1 MSNTTPWL
9 EQYEAGVAAAID
21 PHQFGS
27 LVEMMSLSAK
37 KYGQKTAFDC
47 LGATLSFTEVA
58 NQATDFASYLQHECG
73 IKRGDRVAIML
84 LNVLQYP
91 VAVLGVLQAGGIVVN
106 INPLYTP
113 RELNHVLDDSGA
125 KIIVVLEQFAHVVQT
140 VLETQAQSSALK
152 QPATQ
157 VITTSIGDM
166 LGGTK
171 GCIANFVLRYVRQ
184 EVPVWRIP
192 KTLSFHQ
199 ALLKGSEKSPFQVAL
214 SATDRAFLQY
224 TGGTTGGAKAA
235 ILTHRN
241 IVANVLQATE
251 WIQQSVKVG
260 EEIIITAIPLYHI
273 FSLTAN
279 FFTFFAYGGK
289 NVLIPN
295 PRDMKG
301 FIKILSQH
309 RFSVMTGV
317 NTLFNGLLNHPDFL
331 RLDFS
336 TFRVAFGGGMAV
348 QKMVADKWLAVTGTP
363 IFEAYGLTETSPA
376 ACINPFYAK
385 GFSGNIG
392 LPISST
398 FLQVRLENGQ
408 VAPVGEAGEL
418 FIKGPQVMEGY
429 WNKPEL
435 TASVLGADG
444 YFATGDIAVMN
455 EQGFFKLVDRKKDVI
470 IVSGFNVY
478 PNEIEDVVAMHPDVL
493 EVACVG
499 VPDKN
504 SGEEPKIFVVKRNPE
519 LTNASLIAH
528 CRQHLTNYKIPR
540 AVEFRDSLPKTNV
553 GKILRKDLR

>member
-9 EQYEAGVAAAID
+9 EQYEAGVAANIN

-27 LVEMMSLSAK
+27 LVEMMGLSAQSYAK
-37 KYGQKTAFDC
+37 KTAFDC
-47 LGATLSFTEVA
+47 LGATLNFAEVA
-58 NQATDFASYLQHECG
+58 EQATDFASYLQHHCG

-84 LNVLQYP
+84 PNVLQYP
-91 VAVLGVLQAGGIVVN
+91 VAVLGALQAGAVVVN
-106 INPLYTP
+106 VNPLYTP

-125 KIIVVLEQFAHVVQT
+125 KVIVVLEQFAHVVQT
-140 VLETQAQSSALK
+140 VLQMQAPLGVAVK
-152 QPATQ
+152 Q

-166 LGGTK
+166 LGGIK
-171 GCIANFVLRYVRQ
+171 GRVANFVLRYVRQ
-184 EVPVWRIP
+184 EVPVWSIP
-192 KTLSFHQ
+192 KTLTFHQ
-199 ALLKGSEKSPFQVAL
+199 ALQLGHQTSPLAVTLSSEDL
-214 SATDRAFLQY
+214 AFLQY

-235 ILTHRN
+235 ILTHGN

-251 WIQQSVKVG
+251 WIKNSVNRG
-260 EEIIITAIPLYHI
+260 AELIITAIPLYHI

-301 FIKILSQH
+301 FVKTLSQH
-309 RFSVMTGV
+309 KFSVITGV
-317 NTLFNGLLNHPDFL
+317 NTLFNGLLAQPTFA

-336 TFRVAFGGGMAV
+336 ALKVTFGGGMAV
-348 QKMVADKWLAVTGTP
+348 QKTVAEHWLAVTGTP

-376 ACINPFYAK
+376 ACINPFSLQE
-385 GFSGNIG
+385 FSGNIG

-398 FLQVRLENGQ
+398 LMQVRLENGQ
-408 VAPVGEAGEL
+408 IAPVGEAGEL
-418 FIKGPQVMEGY
+418 FIQGPQVMKGY

-444 YFATGDIAVMN
+444 YLATGDIAIMN

-504 SGEEPKIFVVKRNPE
+504 SGEVPKIFVVKRHPK
-519 LTNASLIAH
+519 LTEKALIAH
-528 CRQHLTNYKIPR
+528 CRADLTNYKVPR
-540 AVEFRDSLPKTNV
+540 VVEFRDSLPKSNV
-553 GKILRKDLR
+553 GKILRKELR